1 MIKCNIIEYRYIFGL
16 LILDVYSNFL
26 ASYDLENNDQIRSIG
41 QEPYDVSS
49 SQPNDNGYQSNDVL
63 NWHKK
68 DASDRPHSRQKRCKY
83 F

>member
-1 MIKCNIIEYRYIFGL
+1 MIKCIVLSIYFWTINSRCLFK
-16 LILDVYSNFL
+16 FL
-26 ASYDLENNDQIRSIG
+26 ASYDLENKDQIRSIG

-68 DASDRPHSRQKRCKY
+68 GASDRPHSRQKRCKY